1 MKKKIKIMKKKITA
15 ELVGLMPNC
24 FVNFFFFFF
33 LYCKVE
39 IVLQEEVG
47 LAGSCIAIQQIVLQ
61 GCVVGWEEK
70 LYCKTGYCIV
80 TEAARGI
87 EDCIAIQ
94 SSVL

>member
-1 MKKKIKIMKKKITA
+1 MKKKIAA
-15 ELVGLMPNC
+15 ESVGLLPNC
-24 FVNFFFFFF
+24 IVNFFF
-33 LYCKVE
+33 LYCKAE

>member
-1 MKKKIKIMKKKITA
+1 MYCEKK
-15 ELVGLMPNC
+15 N
-24 FVNFFFFFF
+24 
-33 LYCKVE
+33 LYCKAE

-61 GCVVGWEEK
+61 GCIVGWEEK